1 MWIKTYGNLYF
12 KLTKTTGEIPIGIYR
27 TMLKETN
34 SNKTDFQRL
43 IVYDFFMIFSDR
55 LIEKKFFFD

>member
-43 IVYDFFMIFSDR
+43 IVYDFFMIF
-55 LIEKKFFFD
+55 F